1 MNKYK
6 YRFVVDN
13 AMPKKLEIYGE
24 GGSEEEA
31 LEDALDTIL
40 EDFKDGLYISRDL
53 GNGWKYEMIVAGRND
68 KFSRMVKS
76 ETGDHVT
83 EDTKWK

>member
-1 MNKYK
+1 
-6 YRFVVDN
+6 
-13 AMPKKLEIYGE
+13 MPKKLEIYGE